1 MPDTGGECIR
11 QIQLGEDSCLAFAE
25 VVLAGS
31 RIERPGRDA
40 LADELAAFANSSGGV
55 LWLGVSDAPRAV
67 TGIPLEHLDAVQRYV
82 IEIAD
87 GAITP
92 PVVPLIEKLELPD
105 AGGRMR
111 PVLRVEM
118 PRGFF
123 VHRSPGGYLQRV
135 GTSKRVMET
144 AVLARLFE
152 QRSGTGGGQFDLQVV
167 EDATLDDLDP
177 RLVDRFSR
185 GERRRRP
192 DDRALEARHG
202 WGGRRRRAPPDRG
215 RPASRDAPAAALAA
229 ARVHPVGGVPWA
241 SAFSDAMGSPR
252 YQLDAKDNDGP
263 LDDQIEYACRFV
275 ARNQRVEASK
285 HLGRI
290 DWPQYDLA
298 AVFEAVVNAVAHR
311 DYSRRGSKVRLRM
324 FSDRIELYSP
334 GAPAN
339 GMRLEEI
346 AYKQS
351 ARNPAIANLL
361 ERCAVRG
368 RNRGAARHDDG
379 PPRRGRA
386 GHSREEPAP
395 LGQTAGVRALRG
407 GAASDNL
414 RGRPRRGR
422 LGVAEQ
428 ADHPPWRHRGMSILD
443 ASLRKTWDSLRARKQ
458 VQNDFLDEVRL
469 KGLRGIRS
477 LRVAFDYPVS
487 VIAGANGC
495 GKSTVLF
502 ACAAAYAPAG
512 RSARTYTPAALFPG
526 FSDGGAGRV
535 RG

>member
-1 MPDTGGECIR
+1 MPDTAAEGIR
-11 QIQLGEDSCLAFAE
+11 KVQLGEDSSLAFAE

-31 RIERPGRDA
+31 GIERPGRDA
-40 LADELAAFANSSGGV
+40 LADELAAFANSLGGV

-87 GAITP
+87 DVITP

-105 AGGRMR
+105 ARGRMR
-111 PVLRVEM
+111 PVLRVEI

-152 QRSGTGGGQFDLQVV
+152 QRSGSGGGQFDHQVV

-177 RLVDRFSR
+177 RLVDRFR
-185 GERRRRP
+185 GESGG
-192 DDRALEARHG
+192 DDRTIALSKLDMIGEDAAGVLRPTVAGLLLGTREPQRWLPH
-202 WGGRRRRAPPDRG
+202 AFIQSVAYRG
-215 RPASRDAPAAALAA
+215 VS
-229 ARVHPVGGVPWA
+229 V
-241 SAFSDAMGSPR
+241 SDAMGSPR

-290 DWPQYDLA
+290 DWPQYDLT

-334 GAPAN
+334 GAPAD
-339 GMRLEEI
+339 GMRLDEI
-346 AYKQS
+346 AYKQNV
-351 ARNPAIANLL
+351 RNPAIANLL
-361 ERCAVRG
+361 KRCAVADALVASRG
-368 RNRGAARHDDG
+368 TMMDRRGAGVPAILARS
-379 PPRRGRA
+379 RRLSGR
-386 GHSREEPAP
+386 EPVYE
-395 LGQTAGVRALRG
+395 LFGDELRLTIY
-407 GAASDNL
+407 AAD
-414 RGRPRRGR
+414 
-422 LGVAEQ
+422 
-428 ADHPPWRHRGMSILD
+428 
-443 ASLRKTWDSLRARKQ
+443 
-458 VQNDFLDEVRL
+458 
-469 KGLRGIRS
+469 
-477 LRVAFDYPVS
+477 
-487 VIAGANGC
+487 
-495 GKSTVLF
+495 
-502 ACAAAYAPAG
+502 
-512 RSARTYTPAALFPG
+512 PAAG
-526 FSDGGAGRV
+526 DSA
-535 RG
+535 

>member
-1 MPDTGGECIR
+1 MADTAGECSR
-11 QIQLGEDSCLAFAE
+11 RIQLGDDSSLAFAE
-25 VVLAGS
+25 VVLAGGG
-31 RIERPGRDA
+31 IERPGRDA

-82 IEIAD
+82 IEVAD
-87 GAITP
+87 DAVTP

-111 PVLRVEM
+111 PVLRLEI

-135 GTSKRVMET
+135 GTSRRLMET
-144 AVLARLFE
+144 AALARLFE

-177 RLVDRFSR
+177 RLVDRFR
-185 GERRRRP
+185 GESGG
-192 DDRALEARHG
+192 DDRAIALSRLDMVGEDAAGVLRPTVAG
-202 WGGRRRRAPPDRG
+202 LLLGTRQPQRWLPQAFIQSVAYRG
-215 RPASRDAPAAALAA
+215 VS
-229 ARVHPVGGVPWA
+229 V
-241 SAFSDAMGSPR
+241 SDAMGSPR

-290 DWPQYDLA
+290 DWPQYDLT

-334 GAPAN
+334 GAPVN
-339 GMRLEEI
+339 GMRLDEM
-346 AYKQS
+346 AYKQN

-361 ERCAVRG
+361 GRCAVTDAIVAPRG
-368 RNRGAARHDDG
+368 TMMDRRGAGLPAILARS
-379 PPRRGRA
+379 RRLSGRQPVYELF
-386 GHSREEPAP
+386 GDE
-395 LGQTAGVRALRG
+395 LRLTIY
-407 GAASDNL
+407 AAD
-414 RGRPRRGR
+414 
-422 LGVAEQ
+422 
-428 ADHPPWRHRGMSILD
+428 
-443 ASLRKTWDSLRARKQ
+443 
-458 VQNDFLDEVRL
+458 
-469 KGLRGIRS
+469 
-477 LRVAFDYPVS
+477 
-487 VIAGANGC
+487 
-495 GKSTVLF
+495 
-502 ACAAAYAPAG
+502 
-512 RSARTYTPAALFPG
+512 PAA
-526 FSDGGAGRV
+526 GGGSA
-535 RG
+535 

>member
-1 MPDTGGECIR
+1 MPDTAAEFLRKIEVGDDG
-11 QIQLGEDSCLAFAE
+11 SLAFAE

-31 RIERPGRDA
+31 RVEGPGRDA

-67 TGIPLEHLDAVQRYV
+67 TGIALEHLDAVQRYV
-82 IEIAD
+82 VEIAD
-87 GAITP
+87 DAITP

-111 PVLRVEM
+111 AVLRVEI

-135 GTSKRVMET
+135 GTSKRLMET
-144 AVLARLFE
+144 AALARLFE

-177 RLVDRFSR
+177 RLVDRFREESVDHDRTTVLSKLDMVREDAAGVLRPTMAGLLLGTRQPQRWLPHAFIQSVAYR
-185 GERRRRP
+185 GV
-192 DDRALEARHG
+192 
-202 WGGRRRRAPPDRG
+202 
-215 RPASRDAPAAALAA
+215 S
-229 ARVHPVGGVPWA
+229 V
-241 SAFSDAMGSPR
+241 SDAMGSPR

-290 DWPQYDLA
+290 DWPQYDLT

-334 GAPAN
+334 GALAD
-339 GMRLEEI
+339 GMRLDEI
-346 AYKQS
+346 AYKRN

-361 ERCAVRG
+361 KRCAVPDDIVSPRG
-368 RNRGAARHDDG
+368 TMMDGRGAGVPAILARSRRLSGRQPVYELFGDELRLTIYAADPGDG
-379 PPRRGRA
+379 
-386 GHSREEPAP
+386 
-395 LGQTAGVRALRG
+395 
-407 GAASDNL
+407 
-414 RGRPRRGR
+414 
-422 LGVAEQ
+422 
-428 ADHPPWRHRGMSILD
+428 
-443 ASLRKTWDSLRARKQ
+443 DSA
-458 VQNDFLDEVRL
+458 
-469 KGLRGIRS
+469 
-477 LRVAFDYPVS
+477 
-487 VIAGANGC
+487 
-495 GKSTVLF
+495 
-502 ACAAAYAPAG
+502 
-512 RSARTYTPAALFPG
+512 
-526 FSDGGAGRV
+526 
-535 RG
+535 

>member
-1 MPDTGGECIR
+1 MPDTAAECIR
-11 QIQLGEDSCLAFAE
+11 KIQLGEGSSLAFAE
-25 VVLAGS
+25 VVLAGG
-31 RIERPGRDA
+31 RIEGPGRDA

-87 GAITP
+87 DAITP

-111 PVLRVEM
+111 PVLKVEI

-123 VHRSPGGYLQRV
+123 VHRSPGGYLQRA

-152 QRSGTGGGQFDLQVV
+152 QRSGSGGGQFDLQVV

-177 RLVDRFSR
+177 RLVDRFR
-185 GERRRRP
+185 GESGG
-192 DDRALEARHG
+192 DDRTTALSKLDMVREDAGVLRPTVAGLLLGTRQPQRWLPH
-202 WGGRRRRAPPDRG
+202 AFIQSVAYRG
-215 RPASRDAPAAALAA
+215 VS
-229 ARVHPVGGVPWA
+229 V
-241 SAFSDAMGSPR
+241 SDAMGSPR

-263 LDDQIEYACRFV
+263 IDDQIEYACRFV

-290 DWPQYDLA
+290 DWPQYDLT

-334 GAPAN
+334 GALAN
-339 GMRLEEI
+339 GMGLDEI
-346 AYKQS
+346 AYKQN

-361 ERCAVRG
+361 ERCAVADGIVAPRG
-368 RNRGAARHDDG
+368 TMMDRRGAGVPAILAG
-379 PPRRGRA
+379 SRRLSGRQPVYELF
-386 GHSREEPAP
+386 GDE
-395 LGQTAGVRALRG
+395 LRLTIY
-407 GAASDNL
+407 AAD
-414 RGRPRRGR
+414 
-422 LGVAEQ
+422 
-428 ADHPPWRHRGMSILD
+428 
-443 ASLRKTWDSLRARKQ
+443 
-458 VQNDFLDEVRL
+458 
-469 KGLRGIRS
+469 
-477 LRVAFDYPVS
+477 
-487 VIAGANGC
+487 
-495 GKSTVLF
+495 
-502 ACAAAYAPAG
+502 
-512 RSARTYTPAALFPG
+512 PAAG
-526 FSDGGAGRV
+526 DSA
-535 RG
+535 

>member
-1 MPDTGGECIR
+1 MPDTGGECTR
-11 QIQLGEDSCLAFAE
+11 QITLGEDSSLAFAE
-25 VVLAGS
+25 VVLAGG

-55 LWLGVSDAPRAV
+55 MWLGVSDAPRAV

-87 GAITP
+87 DAITP

-111 PVLRVEM
+111 PVLRVET

-152 QRSGTGGGQFDLQVV
+152 QRSGSGDGQFDVQVV
-167 EDATLDDLDP
+167 EDGTLDDLDP
-177 RLVDRFSR
+177 RLVDRFR
-185 GERRRRP
+185 GESGD
-192 DDRALEARHG
+192 DDRTTALSKLDMVGEDPAGVLRPTVAGLLFGTRQPQRWLPH
-202 WGGRRRRAPPDRG
+202 AFIQSVAYRG
-215 RPASRDAPAAALAA
+215 VS
-229 ARVHPVGGVPWA
+229 V
-241 SAFSDAMGSPR
+241 SDAMGSPR

-275 ARNQRVEASK
+275 ARNQRVEATK

-290 DWPQYDLA
+290 DWPQYDLT

-324 FSDRIELYSP
+324 FADRIELYSP

-339 GMRLEEI
+339 GMRLDDT
-346 AYKQS
+346 AYKQN

-361 ERCAVRG
+361 KRCAVADEIVAPRG
-368 RNRGAARHDDG
+368 TMMDRRGAGVPAILSRS
-379 PPRRGRA
+379 RRLSGRQPVYELFGDELRLTIYA
-386 GHSREEPAP
+386 ADPAP
-395 LGQTAGVRALRG
+395 G
-407 GAASDNL
+407 
-414 RGRPRRGR
+414 
-422 LGVAEQ
+422 E
-428 ADHPPWRHRGMSILD
+428 
-443 ASLRKTWDSLRARKQ
+443 
-458 VQNDFLDEVRL
+458 
-469 KGLRGIRS
+469 
-477 LRVAFDYPVS
+477 
-487 VIAGANGC
+487 
-495 GKSTVLF
+495 
-502 ACAAAYAPAG
+502 
-512 RSARTYTPAALFPG
+512 SA
-526 FSDGGAGRV
+526 
-535 RG
+535 